1 MSNPNP
7 DKLKVLWQKGRN
19 YFSSFYVELGDARNE
34 IRDDKKFAS
43 WCVTDLRI
51 GLDTLTSVSKVLK
64 KADADVVKRE
74 LANARDADRTE
85 RRAKKAAERKEREEE
100 RARQAIEKA
109 QKKEE
114 MRRNRKQQAQK
125 KYRKRKK
132 DEQLA
137 LYAASAKPNGNAVT
151 ISDAGLDNFVVDAY
165 SRRNASRQQWI
176 DASIDLA
183 IGLRQG
189 RIKYPANPAFGEW
202 LGQLGIDIAKD
213 DQAALLNMATNLDAM
228 RQILNQTERSSY
240 RYIWKEA
247 QIKLSSP

>member
-19 YFSSFYVELGDARNE
+19 YFASFYVELGDARNE
-34 IRDDKKFAS
+34 IRDDKRFAS

-51 GLDTLTSVSKVLK
+51 GLDTLTNVSKVLK

-74 LANARDADRTE
+74 LAGARAVDRNE
-85 RRAKKAAERKEREEE
+85 RRAKKEAERKAREEE

-114 MRRNRKQQAQK
+114 ARRASKQKSQQ

-132 DEQLA
+132 EEQLA
-137 LYAASAKPNGNAVT
+137 LYAASAKANDSAVA
-151 ISDAGLDNFVVDAY
+151 ISDARLDNWVTDAY

-176 DASIDLA
+176 EASVDLA
-183 IGLRQG
+183 RGLCQG
-189 RIKYPANPAFGEW
+189 KAKYPSLNEFGNW
-202 LGQLGIDIAKD
+202 LDQLGIDLD
-213 DQAALLNMATNLDAM
+213 RNDRAALLNMGTNEVAM
-228 RQILNQTERSSY
+228 RKILSETERSCY
-240 RYIWKEA
+240 RLIWRDI
-247 QIKLSSP
+247 QLSLA